1 VDNGSGK
8 THKFSI
14 RNHQVRRVFLLLAGV
29 CLVQPSWGQAPA
41 AKGAVDPGQGG
52 AAKEGTRII
61 GEQEVPPGLYIMS
74 WRDVPAPRMQDPAIP
89 NRNQI
94 AQPIDPD
101 VLAREL
107 NYGEAASANSN
118 R

>member
-1 VDNGSGK
+1 M
-8 THKFSI
+8 
-14 RNHQVRRVFLLLAGV
+14 
-29 CLVQPSWGQAPA
+29 VQPSWGQTLAT
-41 AKGAVDPGQGG
+41 KGAAAPGQEN
-52 AAKEGTRII
+52 ASKEGSRII

-107 NYGEAASANSN
+107 DYGDAAAADVN

>member
-1 VDNGSGK
+1 M
-8 THKFSI
+8 
-14 RNHQVRRVFLLLAGV
+14 LLAGA
-29 CLVQPSWGQAPA
+29 LIIQPSWSQAPPTKA
-41 AKGAVDPGQGG
+41 TAEPGPESAG
-52 AAKEGTRII
+52 KEGSRII

-89 NRNQI
+89 NRNQV

-107 NYGEAASANSN
+107 DYGDAAAADVS